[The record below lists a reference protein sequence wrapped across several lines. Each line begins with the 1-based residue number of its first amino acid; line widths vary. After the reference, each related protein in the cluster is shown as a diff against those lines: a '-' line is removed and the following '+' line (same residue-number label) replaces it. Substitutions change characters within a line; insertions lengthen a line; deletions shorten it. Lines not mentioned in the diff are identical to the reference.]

1 MPQRHSK
8 NNTDSS
14 CFTYFEKNSCGI
26 GSIKQRL
33 GTDSQL
39 PFGYCCLSLHP
50 VIDPVVS
57 PSGHIYSRE
66 AIVEYLLTKTL
77 ENKRLAQ
84 AYAAQQDGLKREQH
98 AKTTEADSLSKQS
111 FVDTQEGVCQ
121 INKRKAVDI
130 EDSQTYLKSRQRVI
144 DDADNETKLA
154 ELRQISPWIPQFTPE
169 AKESDLKP
177 PPKRAPSPMTGNPL
191 RSKDLI
197 PITLEREVTGSEG
210 VAGSS
215 GPVRFICPIS
225 RKTITN
231 QKVILIKSTGAVM
244 LESTA
249 QTLAYKTMIC
259 PLTSRSFQMEDVLE
273 LVAAASGF
281 AASGTVE
288 ATKYRPTMN

>member
-14 CFTYFEKNSCGI
+14 CFTYFEKHSCGI

-50 VIDPVVS
+50 VVDPVVS

-66 AIVEYLLTKTL
+66 AIVEYLLTKTV
-77 ENKRLAQ
+77 EIKRQAQ
-84 AYAAQQDGLKREQH
+84 AYTAQQDEFRREEQ
-98 AKTTEADSLSKQS
+98 AKIAEADSQSKQS
-111 FVDTQEGVCQ
+111 FVDTQEGVRQ
-121 INKRKAVDI
+121 ITKRKSSAI
-130 EDSQTYLKSRQRVI
+130 EDPQSYLKSRQRLI

-154 ELRQISPWIPQFTPE
+154 ELRQVAPWIPQFTPE
-169 AKESDLKP
+169 AKETDLKP
-177 PPKRAPSPMTGNPL
+177 PPRRPPSPMTGNPL
-191 RSKDLI
+191 RSKDLV
-197 PITLEREVTGSEG
+197 PINLEREVTGSEG
-210 VAGSS
+210 SAGSS
-215 GPVRFICPIS
+215 GPVRFICPVS

-249 QTLAYKTMIC
+249 QTVAYKTMIC
-259 PLTSRSFQMEDVLE
+259 PLTNRPFRTEDVLE

-281 AASGTVE
+281 AASGQVE